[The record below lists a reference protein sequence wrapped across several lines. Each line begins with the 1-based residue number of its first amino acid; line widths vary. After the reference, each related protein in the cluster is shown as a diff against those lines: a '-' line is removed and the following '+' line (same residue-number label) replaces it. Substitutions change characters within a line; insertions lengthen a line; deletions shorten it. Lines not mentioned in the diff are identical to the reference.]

1 MPECTLCKTM
11 KQESEFHK
19 NAGSPSGITRMCKM
33 CRNETARSKS
43 VKRINHVKNALSRQ
57 EKKCIGCLTVKN
69 ISEFPINRSYID
81 GRLNRCIECRRSY
94 KKGQYSVG
102 GKERANS
109 YYHKNSAKVISTIK
123 AQRDGMKIEFINLLG
138 GKCSDCK
145 LEPSAD
151 VPIACFDF
159 HHEGSNKD
167 KGISQFSR
175 FRFPYNY
182 EEAILELSKCVVLC
196 ANCHRKHHYY
206 LGRSPQQVHH

>member
-1 MPECTLCKTM
+1 MKECTLCKTV

-19 NAGSPSGITRMCKM
+19 NIGSPSGLTPRCKE
-33 CRNETARSKS
+33 CRNKYQRSKS
-43 VKRINHVKNALSRQ
+43 IKRAEHAEKALSRTDK
-57 EKKCIGCLTVKN
+57 ECIKCGVTKPLK
-69 ISEFPINRSYID
+69 EFPLHKGYID
-81 GRLNRCIECRRSY
+81 GRLNFCAECRKSY
-94 KKGQYSVG
+94 KRDQYSVG

-151 VPIACFDF
+151 APIACFDF
-159 HHEGSNKD
+159 HHEGSDKD